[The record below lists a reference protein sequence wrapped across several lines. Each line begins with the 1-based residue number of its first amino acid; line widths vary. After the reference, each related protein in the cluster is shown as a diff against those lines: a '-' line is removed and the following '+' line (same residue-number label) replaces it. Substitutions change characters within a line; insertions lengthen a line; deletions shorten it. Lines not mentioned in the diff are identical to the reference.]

1 MKRSYRV
8 TNDHDGL
15 RIDKWF
21 KKNVS
26 DVPQSLI
33 EKFLRIGKIKINKKK
48 AKSSQIINVNNIVET
63 YDLKLKINKIKKN
76 IYIPT
81 KKNIKENVSNIIY
94 ENEDYIVIN
103 KKSGIAVQGGT
114 KTKSNLVDIFA
125 KSKIFEKN
133 KPYTVHRLDKET
145 SGILIFAKNRK
156 TAQFFTSLFRLRKI
170 HKNYLS
176 ICHGE
181 FKNKKGELIH
191 NLERFEKNKKITE
204 KAITQYRVIEQN
216 LGFSLV
222 EMKPITGRKHQ
233 LRKQTSIIGHP
244 VVGDKKY
251 SVLNKSK
258 KNLMLHAF
266 EIKFLMNN
274 KKINFIAE
282 IPKYFYDFLNS
293 KKINLSDYLKNYL

>member
-8 TNDHDGL
+8 TNDQDGQ

-21 KKNVS
+21 KKNIS
-26 DVPQSLI
+26 NVPQSLI
-33 EKFLRIGKIKINKKK
+33 EKFLRVGKIKINKKK
-48 AKSSQIINVNNIVET
+48 VKSSQKIKLNNIIEVF
-63 YDLKLKINKIKKN
+63 DLKLNTNNKKN
-76 IYIPT
+76 NYIPT
-81 KKNIKENVSNIIY
+81 KKNIKDNVSSIVY

-114 KTKSNLVDIFA
+114 KIKSNLVDIFA
-125 KSKIFEKN
+125 KSKIFEKD

-170 HKNYLS
+170 HKIYLS

-181 FKNKKGELIH
+181 FKNKRGELIH
-191 NLERFEKNKKITE
+191 NLERFEKNKKIIE

-222 EMKPITGRKHQ
+222 EMRPITGRKHQ

-244 VVGDKKY
+244 VVGDNKY
-251 SVLNKSK
+251 SFFGKSK
-258 KNLMLHAF
+258 KSLMLHAF
-266 EIKFLMNN
+266 EIKFLINK
-274 KKINFIAE
+274 KKINFTAK
-282 IPKYFYDFLNS
+282 IPKYFHDFLNS
-293 KKINLSDYLKNYL
+293 KKINLPGYLKSYI

>member
-8 TNDHDGL
+8 TNDQDGQ

-21 KKNVS
+21 KKNIS

-48 AKSSQIINVNNIVET
+48 VKSSQKIKQNNIVEIF
-63 YDLKLKINKIKKN
+63 DLKLSNNNKKKN

-81 KKNIKENVSNIIY
+81 KKIIKDNVSNIIY

-114 KTKSNLVDIFA
+114 KSKSNLVDIFT

-145 SGILIFAKNRK
+145 SGVLIFAKNRK

-170 HKNYLS
+170 HKIYLS

-191 NLERFEKNKKITE
+191 NLERFENNKKIIE
-204 KAITQYRVIEQN
+204 KAVTQYRVIEQN

-251 SVLNKSK
+251 SFLNKSK

-266 EIKFLMNN
+266 EIKFLINN
-274 KKINFIAE
+274 KKINFIAK
-282 IPKYFYDFLNS
+282 IPKHFYDFLNS
-293 KKINLSDYLKNYL
+293 KKINFSGYLKNYL

>member
-8 TNDHDGL
+8 TNDQDGQC
-15 RIDKWF
+15 IDKWF
-21 KKNVS
+21 KKNIS

-48 AKSSQIINVNNIVET
+48 VKSSQKIKQNNIVEIF
-63 YDLKLKINKIKKN
+63 DLKLINNNKKKN
-76 IYIPT
+76 IYIQN
-81 KKNIKENVSNIIY
+81 KKIIKDNVSNIIY

-114 KTKSNLVDIFA
+114 KIKSNLVDIFA

-145 SGILIFAKNRK
+145 SGVLIFAKNRK

-170 HKNYLS
+170 HKIYLS

-191 NLERFEKNKKITE
+191 NLERFENNKKIIE
-204 KAITQYRVIEQN
+204 KAVTQYRVIEQN

-251 SVLNKSK
+251 SFLNKSK

-266 EIKFLMNN
+266 EIKFLINN
-274 KKINFIAE
+274 KKINFIAK
-282 IPKYFYDFLNS
+282 IPKHFYDFLNS
-293 KKINLSDYLKNYL
+293 KKINFSGYLKN